1 MGLDPARPGI
11 AIIFIQYLIIISF
24 TQAACFNEVKLGLF
38 AQSCLAPGFSTIMAN
53 LLVASEEQATNKKMC
68 QWRQMYLPTTNKVI
82 LAETLSPTFAGY
94 LFGDVASI
102 LFTRSDTIHYP
113 GIQNSNN

>member
-1 MGLDPARPGI
+1 MGLDLARPGI

-53 LLVASEEQATNKKMC
+53 LLVASEEQATNKKMS

-102 LFTRSDTIHYP
+102 LFTRSDTFQYAD
-113 GIQNSNN
+113 IQKSNK